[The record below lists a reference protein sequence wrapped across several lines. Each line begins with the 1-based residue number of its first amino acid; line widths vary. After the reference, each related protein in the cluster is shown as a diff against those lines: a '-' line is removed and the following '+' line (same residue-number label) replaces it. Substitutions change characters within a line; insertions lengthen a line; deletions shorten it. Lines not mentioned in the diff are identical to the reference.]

1 MLNQLTRMAVL
12 VMAFGFF
19 FACSQ
24 TSHIDRA
31 ENLRQGDNLSEAL
44 RAANRAT
51 SENPDNAGAHLLK
64 AEIIAEMSRNS
75 QPADRSGLY
84 TDMIEALQKA
94 RETANPEQ
102 QNEIHSRSSE
112 LRSKRFKAE
121 DDAAE
126 NILAS
131 GEYLDNS
138 SRMTA
143 ASHLEN
149 ARIIRS
155 DEPRVYDML
164 FELYYEMGETDLAIS
179 ALEGMY
185 QNGVAAGRHIA
196 ALGYLYVQEYEFEKA
211 VPVLYE
217 SWNDGQGLINSGR
230 GLVNALLEL
239 DRADEAFAILERLSR
254 LDAQTV
260 ESKLGYGRILAL
272 SAMETLNE
280 INSSNNRDENEQFF
294 DSAMADFRAA
304 ESEFEAALV
313 LNQDHLLANQTV
325 GLYHRN
331 LALRLST
338 LYADF
343 PFLASDERELSI
355 ADHLYQS
362 LNHLE
367 LLSEQDPANQQ
378 VWLALADVYDL
389 LEMEDEARIA
399 RANATAL

>member
-51 SENPDNAGAHLLK
+51 SENSDNAGAHLLK
-64 AEIIAEMSRNS
+64 AEIIAEMSRNY

-94 RETANPEQ
+94 RETANSEQ
-102 QNEIHSRSSE
+102 QNEIYSRSSE
-112 LRSKRFKAE
+112 LRSERFKAE

-230 GLVNALLEL
+230 GLANALLEL

-272 SAMETLNE
+272 SAMDTLNE

-294 DSAMADFRAA
+294 DSAMADLRAA

>member
-12 VMAFGFF
+12 VIAFGFF

-24 TSHIDRA
+24 SSHLDRA

-44 RAANRAT
+44 RTANRAAV
-51 SENPDNAGAHLLK
+51 ENPENAEAHLLK
-64 AEIIAEMSRNS
+64 AEIIAEMARNN
-75 QPADRSGLY
+75 QPADRATLY
-84 TDMIEALQKA
+84 RDMVESLQIA
-94 RETANPEQ
+94 RETADANQE
-102 QNEIHSRSSE
+102 RSIRNRASE
-112 LRSKRFKAE
+112 LRTEKFDAE
-121 DDAAE
+121 NNAAQ

-131 GEYLDNS
+131 GEYLDNTN
-138 SRMTA
+138 RITA
-143 ASHLEN
+143 AAHLEN
-149 ARIIRS
+149 ARIIRA
-155 DEPRVYDML
+155 DEPRIYDIL

-185 QNGVAAGRHIA
+185 ENGVAASRHVA
-196 ALGYLYVQEYEFEKA
+196 ALGFLYVQEYEFEKA

-230 GLVNALLEL
+230 GLANALLEL
-239 DRADEAFAILERLSR
+239 GRNDEAFAVLERLSR

-272 SAMETLNE
+272 NAMDTLDE
-280 INSSNNRDENEQFF
+280 ISTGNSRDENEQFF
-294 DSAMADFRAA
+294 DSAMTDLRAA

-331 LALRLST
+331 LAIRLT
-338 LYADF
+338 NLYADF
-343 PFLASDERELSI
+343 PFLSTSDREQDIS
-355 ADHLYQS
+355 DHLYQS

-378 VWLALADVYDL
+378 VWLALGDVY
-389 LEMEDEARIA
+389 EMLDMEEEAEIA
-399 RANATAL
+399 RTNAGAL

>member
-64 AEIIAEMSRNS
+64 AEIIAEMSRNY

-94 RETANPEQ
+94 RETANSEQ
-102 QNEIHSRSSE
+102 QNEIYSRSSE
-112 LRSKRFKAE
+112 LRSERFKAE

-164 FELYYEMGETDLAIS
+164 FELYYEMGEIDLAIS

-230 GLVNALLEL
+230 GLANALLEL
-239 DRADEAFAILERLSR
+239 DRTDEAFAILERLSR

-272 SAMETLNE
+272 SAMDTLNE

-294 DSAMADFRAA
+294 DSAMADLRAA

>member
-64 AEIIAEMSRNS
+64 AEIIAEMSRNY

-94 RETANPEQ
+94 RETANSEQ
-102 QNEIHSRSSE
+102 QNEIYSRSSE
-112 LRSKRFKAE
+112 LRSERFKAE

-230 GLVNALLEL
+230 GLANALLEL
-239 DRADEAFAILERLSR
+239 DRADEAFAILL
-254 LDAQTV
+254 
-260 ESKLGYGRILAL
+260 
-272 SAMETLNE
+272 TLCWN
-280 INSSNNRDENEQFF
+280 
-294 DSAMADFRAA
+294 
-304 ESEFEAALV
+304 
-313 LNQDHLLANQTV
+313 
-325 GLYHRN
+325 
-331 LALRLST
+331 
-338 LYADF
+338 
-343 PFLASDERELSI
+343 
-355 ADHLYQS
+355 
-362 LNHLE
+362 
-367 LLSEQDPANQQ
+367 
-378 VWLALADVYDL
+378 
-389 LEMEDEARIA
+389 
-399 RANATAL
+399 

>member
-112 LRSKRFKAE
+112 LRSERFKAE

>member
-64 AEIIAEMSRNS
+64 AEIIAEMSRNY

-94 RETANPEQ
+94 RETANSEQ
-102 QNEIHSRSSE
+102 QNEIYSRSSE
-112 LRSKRFKAE
+112 LRSERFKAE

-230 GLVNALLEL
+230 GLANALLEL
-239 DRADEAFAILERLSR
+239 DRTDEAFAILERLSR

-272 SAMETLNE
+272 SAMDTLNE

-294 DSAMADFRAA
+294 DSAMADLRAA